1 MEHEA
6 KNRDQVV
13 EQLQQ
18 RISDLENRLGR
29 LEKKL
34 LHRAEADLT
43 TDSADLKDAIVF
55 PSAGTRSDVS
65 YESRIGG
72 YGMAWLGNI
81 VLLFG
86 ILFLTQLLSSNDQRI
101 FSLLL
106 GITAAAGIY
115 AAGRYTRVSFPYLSQ
130 LFSYNG
136 HIILFVTALRLYI
149 LQGSRIIDSPLIGYG
164 AVLLLIAALMYLGF
178 RRKSQLMVVIVWI
191 LTAVTAIASN
201 TTHLMLPL
209 TVVIAASSL
218 LFALRNRGW
227 TGLVISIALVYF
239 TFLVWILGNP
249 IMNGSFE
256 IISAHQSG
264 YIYLFICAFLY
275 SMLGLFPKA
284 EDVPVPVIHSSIV
297 MNGIGFSTI
306 LAFIVLGFFT
316 DNYAFYFGLIAAFCL
331 GYSILLQSLGK
342 WKTIASMYAI
352 YSFVALSI
360 TIGGIYQF
368 PLAYLLLAIQSL
380 VVVIM
385 ALWFRSRFII
395 VMNTLLFVALLIA
408 YLASAHL
415 HVYTGFVFSGVA
427 LVTARIINWKKT
439 RLEIR
444 TEMIRN
450 TYLFIGA
457 SLLLYSLHET
467 VPVHLITLSWVLSA
481 MLFFIIS
488 VLIRNVKYRW
498 LAIIT
503 MVVSVFYLFI
513 VDLKNIS
520 LGYRIV
526 ALLFI
531 SAVSLGISLFY
542 NKRHQPKN
550 ENSGQAG

>member
-6 KNRDQVV
+6 KDRDQVV
-13 EQLQQ
+13 ELLQK
-18 RISDLENRLGR
+18 RISDLETRLGR

-34 LHRAEADLT
+34 LQKTEADLSAN
-43 TDSADLKDAIVF
+43 SADPESLIVF
-55 PSAGTRSDVS
+55 PPATDRPSVS
-65 YESRIGG
+65 VESRIGG
-72 YGMAWLGNI
+72 FGMAWLGNI

-86 ILFLTQLLSSNDQRI
+86 ILFLTQLLSNNDQRL
-101 FSLLL
+101 FSLVL
-106 GITAAAGIY
+106 GIAAAAGIY
-115 AAGRYTRVSFPYLSQ
+115 ATGWFTRLSFPYLSK

-136 HIILFVTALRLYI
+136 HVILFVTALRLYV
-149 LQGSRIIDSPLIGYG
+149 LQGSRIIDSPLVGFG
-164 AVLLLIAALMYLGF
+164 AVLLLLAVLMYLGF
-178 RRKSQLMVVIVWI
+178 RRKSQLMTVIVWI

-201 TTHLMLPL
+201 STHLMLAL
-209 TVVIAASSL
+209 AVVIAGSAFY
-218 LFALRNRGW
+218 FALKYRGW
-227 TGLVISIALVYF
+227 TALVISIVLVYF

-249 IMNGSFE
+249 IMNGSFG

-275 SMLGLFPKA
+275 SMLGLFPK
-284 EDVPVPVIHSSIV
+284 EKDVPVPVIHSSIV

-316 DNYAFYFGLIAAFCL
+316 DNYAFYFGVIAAFCL

-342 WKTIASMYAI
+342 WKVIASMYAI

-360 TIGGIYQF
+360 TIAGVYHF

-385 ALWFRSRFII
+385 ALWFRSRFIVI
-395 VMNTLLFVALLIA
+395 MNTLLFVALLIA
-408 YLASAHL
+408 YLANAHTL
-415 HVYTGFVFSGVA
+415 VYIGFVFAGVA
-427 LVTARIINWKKT
+427 LVTARIINWKKA

-450 TYLFIGA
+450 TYLFVGA
-457 SLLLYSLHET
+457 SLLLYSLHES

-488 VLIRNVKYRW
+488 VLIKNVKYRW

-531 SAVSLGISLFY
+531 SAVSLGISIFY
-542 NKRHQPKN
+542 TRRHHQK
-550 ENSGQAG
+550 EEETGQAG